1 MQTKTSVI
9 RLFLLSSL
17 LALAGCFSLSRDVPA
32 QKYYVL
38 GGGWEAASAEEAPA
52 TADAVIGL
60 RSPRIA
66 EYLTTPFIVVRSG
79 RHRVGFSQF
88 DRWGEALAA
97 GVSRALAGHMLSQAP
112 LLRVEVAPWSE
123 GVQPDYLIQVHLT
136 RFEGVAPEDSSA
148 SEGEAHLRA
157 SWEILRRQ
165 DGVRVARG
173 TTEVRESGWTIGDFD
188 GLVTLLEA
196 GLVTLAHD
204 LVAAL
209 EKATTVAW
217 DHRTRQRQ
225 CHVHAGC
232 ALTLVD

>member
-1 MQTKTSVI
+1 MQTKTRVI
-9 RLFLLSSL
+9 RLFVVSSL
-17 LALAGCFSLSRDVPA
+17 LTLAGCFSLSRDSPA

-38 GGGWEAASAEEAPA
+38 GAGQEAASAEAAPA
-52 TADAVIGL
+52 IADAVIGL

-66 EYLTTPFIVVRSG
+66 EYLTGPFIVVRSG
-79 RHRVGFSQF
+79 HHRIGFSQF
-88 DRWGEALAA
+88 DRWGEALAS
-97 GVSRALAGHMLSQAP
+97 GVNRAVAGHMLAQASE
-112 LLRVEVAPWSE
+112 LRVEVAPWPE
-123 GVQPDYLIQVHLT
+123 GVQPDYLIQIHLT
-136 RFEGVAPEDSSA
+136 RFEGVAPEDASA

-188 GLVTLLEA
+188 GLVSLLEA

-209 EKATTVAW
+209 ETAPSP
-217 DHRTRQRQ
+217 
-225 CHVHAGC
+225 
-232 ALTLVD
+232 